1 MCTRSTRFLDSVW
14 CWLLHKR
21 TPRRSKCLSSA
32 PQRNKCP
39 SLAAPNCF
47 ILVSWQGVIDFKWPI
62 THPFTFTSK
71 GSLSCDKLYFF
82 IHGKILIDEWRT
94 FAFERS
100 GFHWHT
106 LPGEFSPPPPIFKGR
121 CPARDKGRPK
131 SRRQRPTLP
140 WPTLSARHFFSI
152 FIYFYGHGFLW
163 TFGFS
168 LENLWVGSPPKGPL
182 WHRLVN
188 FMHFPLVS
196 QWRFPSFFYDGFL
209 ILGVGPNR
217 LPSSA
222 QKNLCLAQNAQRAE
236 CQPNTVSTVFLVY
249 PFEPLPLAS
258 LGQGVNL
265 QKVGLQETV
274 KSMMFTR
281 TWP

>member
-106 LPGEFSPPPPIFKGR
+106 LPGEFSPPPPHFQGKM
-121 CPARDKGRPK
+121 P
-131 SRRQRPTLP
+131 SQRQRTTQKQKAAANPTLAHAICP
-140 WPTLSARHFFSI
+140 PFFSI
-152 FIYFYGHGFLW
+152 LFYFYGHGFLW

-168 LENLWVGSPPKGPL
+168 WKICGLVPPQKGP
-182 WHRLVN
+182 
-188 FMHFPLVS
+188 F
-196 QWRFPSFFYDGFL
+196 D
-209 ILGVGPNR
+209 
-217 LPSSA
+217 
-222 QKNLCLAQNAQRAE
+222 
-236 CQPNTVSTVFLVY
+236 TV
-249 PFEPLPLAS
+249 
-258 LGQGVNL
+258 
-265 QKVGLQETV
+265 
-274 KSMMFTR
+274 
-281 TWP
+281 W